1 MKIKRLYTSP
11 ELIDPI
17 EFSSGLNVI
26 LGEGNETSAKEN
38 SVGKSLSIEFLN
50 YALLKKKADS
60 RVRLIPEDTFPPDTK
75 ICLDFEINGKNY
87 SIFRSIKESEKPEI
101 KENGVTTKFEKI
113 KDATQFLTEKLFQNT
128 NNIHPSFRSMLGPLI
143 RDEKSEFKSIVRCY
157 DTNLRI
163 PEDYSPHLYLLDI
176 DIELYAKI
184 KSLIKEIDDT
194 AKDIN
199 RIKENVRLIRQKE
212 IDDARSDLNKLD
224 YEVQLIETN
233 IDQLENVSGY
243 EIVKDDIISL
253 ESEID
258 SYRTKKSY

>member
-1 MKIKRLYTSP
+1 M
-11 ELIDPI
+11 
-17 EFSSGLNVI
+17 
-26 LGEGNETSAKEN
+26 
-38 SVGKSLSIEFLN
+38 
-50 YALLKKKADS
+50 
-60 RVRLIPEDTFPPDTK
+60 
-75 ICLDFEINGKNY
+75 
-87 SIFRSIKESEKPEI
+87 
-101 KENGVTTKFEKI
+101 
-113 KDATQFLTEKLFQNT
+113 
-128 NNIHPSFRSMLGPLI
+128 
-143 RDEKSEFKSIVRCY
+143 
-157 DTNLRI
+157 
-163 PEDYSPHLYLLDI
+163 YLLDI